1 MTYRRSPLS
10 DIVVSRNDVP
20 ASTSVSS
27 GPSLAVLVAGRCVQD
42 FERAAFARDKSSVL
56 FDGLALA
63 MRDNTTEPGFFVCER
78 NSFAKALTA
87 LERLCLLLTGSP
99 AEESRE
105 GVESFPT
112 RRIISTREDRQL
124 EMQRSETERTA
135 RGESTPKARG
145 GRKQR

>member
-1 MTYRRSPLS
+1 MPELQDMSYRRL
-10 DIVVSRNDVP
+10 I
-20 ASTSVSS
+20 
-27 GPSLAVLVAGRCVQD
+27 PSL
-42 FERAAFARDKSSVL
+42 FEHLHSSIEH
-56 FDGLALA
+56 DS
-63 MRDNTTEPGFFVCER
+63 T
-78 NSFAKALTA
+78 
-87 LERLCLLLTGSP
+87 
-99 AEESRE
+99 